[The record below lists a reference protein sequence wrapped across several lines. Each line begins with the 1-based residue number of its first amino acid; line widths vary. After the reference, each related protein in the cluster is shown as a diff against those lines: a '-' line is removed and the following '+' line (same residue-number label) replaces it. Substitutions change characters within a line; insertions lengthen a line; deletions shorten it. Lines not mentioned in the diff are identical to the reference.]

1 MPSRAYIPK
10 KIEDC
15 STNGNSSIP
24 DGDTCRAD
32 EDKDDILFLFCII
45 LDVVVVDA
53 DEDKGVVDDVTL
65 TLWCRW

>member
-10 KIEDC
+10 KMEDC

-32 EDKDDILFLFCII
+32 EDDDDILFLLCIV
-45 LDVVVVDA
+45 LDVAVVDA
-53 DEDKGVVDDVTL
+53 YGDKGDVVVTL
-65 TLWCRW
+65 TL